1 MRTTEQFR
9 MARCMPA
16 AACFFAKLPRLV
28 GCAGQK
34 RVCNASLSHS
44 ALPRQANDL
53 LRKCLCQ
60 HFHSLSGMG
69 GNQEWIISAI
79 AFEKTLLLLLGSQ
92 VTFIENN
99 AYWNV
104 FPAAICQ
111 QLIQKQE
118 IAGRFLHANHGPNL
132 VHIGYSGPQHLILSW
147 QNLFKEAF
155 RARRWYIKTHT
166 IAW

>member
-1 MRTTEQFR
+1 
-9 MARCMPA
+9 
-16 AACFFAKLPRLV
+16 
-28 GCAGQK
+28 
-34 RVCNASLSHS
+34 
-44 ALPRQANDL
+44 
-53 LRKCLCQ
+53 
-60 HFHSLSGMG
+60 MG

-132 VHIGYSGPQHLILSW
+132 VHIGYSGISVVGKTTVGIIE
-147 QNLFKEAF
+147 LFECTQKVP
-155 RARRWYIKTHT
+155 
-166 IAW
+166 